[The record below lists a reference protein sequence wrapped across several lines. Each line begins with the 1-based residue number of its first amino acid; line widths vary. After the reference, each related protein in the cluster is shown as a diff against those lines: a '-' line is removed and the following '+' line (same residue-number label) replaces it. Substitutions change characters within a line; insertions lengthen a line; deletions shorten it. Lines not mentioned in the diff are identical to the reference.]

1 MSPLDWPVAYLLFV
15 GVFISVLLW
24 LFAVAT
30 RAAERLNHPHELG
43 LCEQCHRTPPRAR
56 LGLVEVG
63 YAVRSICPDCARR
76 AR

>member
-15 GVFISVLLW
+15 GALLASLLW
-24 LFAVAT
+24 LAAAMIAAADR
-30 RAAERLNHPHELG
+30 RAHANAMG
-43 LCEQCHRTPPRAR
+43 LCEQCHQPTPRAR

-63 YAVRSICPDCARR
+63 YAVRSVCPDCARR